1 MTRTI
6 LDLAKPKTTVFDLSN
21 VLNPRVN
28 DDLAKISFHIQYD
41 NKPFNMTGYK
51 MYFISADENMGYI
64 NIDGMV
70 DKIEIGDNVGNGD
83 VTFKFPPNVFKKAG
97 TFDSA
102 KTMFAIENINSNYI
116 QSTINISLTVLE
128 NGVAKFNADVDQ
140 IGYDSKLEEIHNEYK
155 NKAQNLIDELINQ
168 VKAVDNF
175 SNVKE
180 TAEQAKQVA
189 NDSIAKVNEVNNEV
203 TTARSRFS
211 NLNDRLN
218 NQDIKINAAETTTNA
233 NANYNRLTEKDLSQ
247 DIAIAT
253 KADKDEI
260 DNRLKLYSE
269 SLKNTDS
276 VARQAHD
283 VAYNADSRSVANSSR
298 LDKLVTPPKSD
309 SSTEV
314 TDARVGATSLGG
326 VTYQNLGNSI
336 RGQIDTLNGKVISA
350 DMIKLNALNIKPYAS
365 YGREISAY
373 DTSTKKPI
381 LKEKADTISVDMSV
395 SEMPAKISFKASN
408 SAQKIIFY
416 KANSKATNI
425 SNSNE
430 TTFQQSYGLYECH
443 NGYFTI
449 KTDSFTLNGFDR
461 VAFNLDVMYQ
471 EVLDVSAD
479 VDEKTLLDWYKKR
492 GQIDSLNGN
501 VISADMIKLNALN
514 IKPYAAYGKEIVAYD
529 TGTKKPVL
537 RKKADTISVDMS
549 VSEMP
554 ARISFKASNSTQKI
568 IFYKANSKATN
579 ISNSNETTFQQ
590 SYGLYEC
597 HNGYFTIKTDSFALN
612 GFDRVA
618 FNLDV
623 MYQEVL
629 DASNGSDSETLLD
642 WYKKTRSFYNVS
654 LSMFSNF
661 GVLGDS
667 YSVGT
672 LYRDGTW
679 KSVFKLQ
686 WPQLIARKWGITAK
700 TFSKGGLSTRTW
712 LTDDV
717 GLKALKSS
725 DVQDLYCICLGIN
738 DAAILS
744 KEPSYLGTTD
754 NIGDNSDTFYG
765 NYSRIVSEVK
775 AKAPHS
781 KIICFGLSQT
791 VDNYPQITNAI
802 GNIAK
807 AYNVPFV
814 DLLSND
820 FFKSNWYNSMLN
832 GHPVGPVYGGMATAY
847 ESLIQNAIQN
857 NSDYFADYAFY

>member
-1 MTRTI
+1 M
-6 LDLAKPKTTVFDLSN
+6 D
-21 VLNPRVN
+21 NPYR
-28 DDLAKISFHIQYD
+28 DET
-41 NKPFNMTGYK
+41 PMTGDYISNDIKTIAEAIRHKKHGIDTRDAMAQSLEK
-51 MYFISADENMGYI
+51 MGHLAMQSVAD
-64 NIDGMV
+64 
-70 DKIEIGDNVGNGD
+70 
-83 VTFKFPPNVFKKAG
+83 PN
-97 TFDSA
+97 S
-102 KTMFAIENINSNYI
+102 
-116 QSTINISLTVLE
+116 
-128 NGVAKFNADVDQ
+128 VAK
-140 IGYDSKLEEIHNEYK
+140 
-155 NKAQNLIDELINQ
+155 
-168 VKAVDNF
+168 
-175 SNVKE
+175 
-180 TAEQAKQVA
+180 QA
-189 NDSIAKVNEVNNEV
+189 
-203 TTARSRFS
+203 
-211 NLNDRLN
+211 
-218 NQDIKINAAETTTNA
+218 
-233 NANYNRLTEKDLSQ
+233 Y
-247 DIAIAT
+247 
-253 KADKDEI
+253 
-260 DNRLKLYSE
+260 
-269 SLKNTDS
+269 
-276 VARQAHD
+276 D
-283 VAYNADSRSVANSSR
+283 VAFNADSRSVANSSR
-298 LDKLVTPPKSD
+298 LDKLVTPSKSD

-314 TDARVGATSLGG
+314 NDARVGATSLGG
-326 VTYQNLGNSI
+326 VTYPNLGSSI
-336 RGQIDTLNGKVISA
+336 RGQIDTLNAKVISA

-365 YGREISAY
+365 YGKEVYAY
-373 DTSTKKPI
+373 DTSSKKP
-381 LKEKADTISVDMSV
+381 
-395 SEMPAKISFKASN
+395 
-408 SAQKIIFY
+408 
-416 KANSKATNI
+416 
-425 SNSNE
+425 
-430 TTFQQSYGLYECH
+430 
-443 NGYFTI
+443 
-449 KTDSFTLNGFDR
+449 
-461 VAFNLDVMYQ
+461 
-471 EVLDVSAD
+471 
-479 VDEKTLLDWYKKR
+479 LLR
-492 GQIDSLNGN
+492 
-501 VISADMIKLNALN
+501 
-514 IKPYAAYGKEIVAYD
+514 E
-529 TGTKKPVL
+529 
-537 RKKADTISVDMS
+537 KADTISVDMS

-568 IFYKANSKATN
+568 IFYKASSKATN

-597 HNGYFTIKTDSFALN
+597 HNGYFTIKTNSFALN

-618 FNLDV
+618 FALDI

-629 DASNGSDSETLLD
+629 DVSNDLDGKTLLD
-642 WYKKTRSFYNVS
+642 WYKKTGTSYHVS

-700 TFSKGGLSTRTW
+700 TFSKGGISTRTW

-744 KEPSYLGTTD
+744 KESSYLGTTD

-765 NYSRIVSEVK
+765 NYSRIVLEVK

-802 GNIAK
+802 RNIAK

-820 FFKSNWYNSMLN
+820 FFKSNWYNSMLG

>member
-1 MTRTI
+1 M
-6 LDLAKPKTTVFDLSN
+6 D
-21 VLNPRVN
+21 NPYR
-28 DDLAKISFHIQYD
+28 DET
-41 NKPFNMTGYK
+41 PMTGDYISNDIKTISNSIRTKKYGVDTREAIAQSLEK
-51 MYFISADENMGYI
+51 MGQLAMQSVAD
-64 NIDGMV
+64 
-70 DKIEIGDNVGNGD
+70 
-83 VTFKFPPNVFKKAG
+83 PN
-97 TFDSA
+97 S
-102 KTMFAIENINSNYI
+102 
-116 QSTINISLTVLE
+116 
-128 NGVAKFNADVDQ
+128 VAK
-140 IGYDSKLEEIHNEYK
+140 
-155 NKAQNLIDELINQ
+155 
-168 VKAVDNF
+168 
-175 SNVKE
+175 
-180 TAEQAKQVA
+180 QA
-189 NDSIAKVNEVNNEV
+189 
-203 TTARSRFS
+203 
-211 NLNDRLN
+211 
-218 NQDIKINAAETTTNA
+218 
-233 NANYNRLTEKDLSQ
+233 Y
-247 DIAIAT
+247 
-253 KADKDEI
+253 
-260 DNRLKLYSE
+260 
-269 SLKNTDS
+269 
-276 VARQAHD
+276 D

-298 LDKLVTPPKSD
+298 LDKLVTPSKSD
-309 SSTEV
+309 SSIEV

-326 VTYQNLGNSI
+326 VTYENLGSSI

-365 YGREISAY
+365 YGKEVYAY
-373 DTSTKKPI
+373 DTSSKKP
-381 LKEKADTISVDMSV
+381 
-395 SEMPAKISFKASN
+395 
-408 SAQKIIFY
+408 
-416 KANSKATNI
+416 
-425 SNSNE
+425 
-430 TTFQQSYGLYECH
+430 
-443 NGYFTI
+443 
-449 KTDSFTLNGFDR
+449 
-461 VAFNLDVMYQ
+461 
-471 EVLDVSAD
+471 
-479 VDEKTLLDWYKKR
+479 LLR
-492 GQIDSLNGN
+492 
-501 VISADMIKLNALN
+501 
-514 IKPYAAYGKEIVAYD
+514 E
-529 TGTKKPVL
+529 
-537 RKKADTISVDMS
+537 KADTISVDMS

-618 FNLDV
+618 FTLDI

-629 DASNGSDSETLLD
+629 DVSTDVNGKTLLD
-642 WYKKTRSFYNVS
+642 WYNKTGSSYNVS

-700 TFSKGGLSTRTW
+700 TFSKGGISTRTW

-791 VDNYPQITNAI
+791 VEYYPQITNAI
-802 GNIAK
+802 RNIAK
-807 AYNVPFV
+807 TYNIPFV

-820 FFKSNWYNSMLN
+820 FFKSNWYNSMLG

-847 ESLIQNAIQN
+847 ESLIQNAIQD

>member
-1 MTRTI
+1 MKTLTI
-6 LDLAKPKTTVFDLSN
+6 DQ
-21 VLNPRVN
+21 R
-28 DDLAKISFHIQYD
+28 
-41 NKPFNMTGYK
+41 
-51 MYFISADENMGYI
+51 
-64 NIDGMV
+64 
-70 DKIEIGDNVGNGD
+70 
-83 VTFKFPPNVFKKAG
+83 VFKHQDTQTKIKIAL
-97 TFDSA
+97 FENDSRVSLDSNSEYQF
-102 KTMFAIENINSNYI
+102 KIKNSSGYLKSETLAIEDDRLV
-116 QSTINISLTVLE
+116 LTTDKFKDLIPDTYSFEVWE
-128 NGVAKFNADVDQ
+128 N
-140 IGYDSKLEEIHNEYK
+140 E
-155 NKAQNLIDELINQ
+155 
-168 VKAVDNF
+168 
-175 SNVKE
+175 
-180 TAEQAKQVA
+180 
-189 NDSIAKVNEVNNEV
+189 DSIYPSENYGYFKITKNVSEVDGKTIPVITIEDFEK
-203 TTARSRFS
+203 RFAEA
-211 NLNDRLN
+211 
-218 NQDIKINAAETTTNA
+218 IKNV
-233 NANYNRLTEKDLSQ
+233 R
-247 DIAIAT
+247 
-253 KADKDEI
+253 ADKGEI
-260 DNRLKLYSE
+260 DNRLELYSE

-365 YGREISAY
+365 YG
-373 DTSTKKPI
+373 
-381 LKEKADTISVDMSV
+381 
-395 SEMPAKISFKASN
+395 
-408 SAQKIIFY
+408 
-416 KANSKATNI
+416 
-425 SNSNE
+425 
-430 TTFQQSYGLYECH
+430 
-443 NGYFTI
+443 
-449 KTDSFTLNGFDR
+449 
-461 VAFNLDVMYQ
+461 
-471 EVLDVSAD
+471 
-479 VDEKTLLDWYKKR
+479 
-492 GQIDSLNGN
+492 
-501 VISADMIKLNALN
+501 
-514 IKPYAAYGKEIVAYD
+514 KEIAYYD

-537 RKKADTISVDMS
+537 REKADTISVDMS

-554 ARISFKASNSTQKI
+554 ARISFKASNATQKI

-618 FNLDV
+618 FTLDI

-629 DASNGSDSETLLD
+629 DVSADVDEKTLLD
-642 WYKKTRSFYNVS
+642 WYKETGSSYNVS

-661 GVLGDS
+661 AVLGDS

-672 LYRDGTW
+672 LYRDNTW

-717 GLKALKSS
+717 GLKNLKSS

-775 AKAPHS
+775 AKAQHS

-791 VDNYPQITNAI
+791 VENYPQITNAI
-802 GNIAK
+802 RNIAK

-820 FFKSNWYNSMLN
+820 FFKSNWYNSMLG

-847 ESLIQNAIQN
+847 ESLIQNAIQD

>member
-1 MTRTI
+1 M
-6 LDLAKPKTTVFDLSN
+6 D
-21 VLNPRVN
+21 NPYR
-28 DDLAKISFHIQYD
+28 DET
-41 NKPFNMTGYK
+41 PMTGDY
-51 MYFISADENMGYI
+51 ISN
-64 NIDGMV
+64 
-70 DKIEIGDNVGNGD
+70 
-83 VTFKFPPNVFKKAG
+83 
-97 TFDSA
+97 
-102 KTMFAIENINSNYI
+102 
-116 QSTINISLTVLE
+116 
-128 NGVAKFNADVDQ
+128 
-140 IGYDSKLEEIHNEYK
+140 
-155 NKAQNLIDELINQ
+155 
-168 VKAVDNF
+168 
-175 SNVKE
+175 
-180 TAEQAKQVA
+180 
-189 NDSIAKVNEVNNEV
+189 
-203 TTARSRFS
+203 
-211 NLNDRLN
+211 
-218 NQDIKINAAETTTNA
+218 DIKTIAEAIRHKKYGIDTRDA
-233 NANYNRLTEKDLSQ
+233 MAQSLEKMGLLSMQ
-247 DIAIAT
+247 SV
-253 KADKDEI
+253 KDP
-260 DNRLKLYSE
+260 N
-269 SLKNTDS
+269 S
-276 VARQAHD
+276 VARQAYD
-283 VAYNADSRSVANSSR
+283 VAYNADSRSIANSSR

-326 VTYQNLGNSI
+326 VTYHNLGNSI
-336 RGQIDTLNGKVISA
+336 REQIDTLNGKVISA

-365 YGREISAY
+365 YGKEIVAY
-373 DTSTKKPI
+373 DTGTKKPV
-381 LKEKADTISVDMSV
+381 LREKADTISIDMSV
-395 SEMPAKISFKASN
+395 SEMPARISFKASN
-408 SAQKIIFY
+408 STQKIIFY
-416 KANSKATNI
+416 KENSKATNI

-449 KTDSFTLNGFDR
+449 KTNSFALNGFNR
-461 VAFNLDVMYQ
+461 VAFALDVMYQ

-479 VDEKTLLDWYKKR
+479 VDEKTLLDWYK
-492 GQIDSLNGN
+492 QQ
-501 VISADMIKLNALN
+501 
-514 IKPYAAYGKEIVAYD
+514 
-529 TGTKKPVL
+529 TGT
-537 RKKADTISVDMS
+537 
-549 VSEMP
+549 
-554 ARISFKASNSTQKI
+554 
-568 IFYKANSKATN
+568 
-579 ISNSNETTFQQ
+579 
-590 SYGLYEC
+590 SY
-597 HNGYFTIKTDSFALN
+597 H
-612 GFDRVA
+612 
-618 FNLDV
+618 
-623 MYQEVL
+623 
-629 DASNGSDSETLLD
+629 
-642 WYKKTRSFYNVS
+642 VS

-672 LYRDGTW
+672 LYRDGAW

-744 KEPSYLGTTD
+744 KESSYLGTTD
-754 NIGDNSDTFYG
+754 NIGDNSNTFYG

-802 GNIAK
+802 RNIAK

-820 FFKSNWYNSMLN
+820 FFKSNWYNSMLG

>member
-102 KTMFAIENINSNYI
+102 KTMFVIGNINSNYI
-116 QSTINISLTVLE
+116 QSTINTSLTVLE

-140 IGYDSKLEEIHNEYK
+140 IGYDSKLEQIHEQYK
-155 NKAQNLIDELINQ
+155 NKAQELLDELINQ
-168 VKAVDNF
+168 VQTANNF
-175 SNVKE
+175 NDVKE
-180 TAEQAKQVA
+180 TANQAKQVA
-189 NDSIAKVNEVNNEV
+189 NESIAKVNEVNNEV

-218 NQDIKINAAETTTNA
+218 NQDIKINASETTTNA

-253 KADKDEI
+253 KADKNEI
-260 DNRLKLYSE
+260 E
-269 SLKNTDS
+269 
-276 VARQAHD
+276 
-283 VAYNADSRSVANSSR
+283 SR
-298 LDKLVTPPKSD
+298 LSNQDEKISNKADKIDFQQISNRINQLTTTPASD
-309 SSTEV
+309 GTTEIV
-314 TDARVGATSLGG
+314 DARVGSKSLGG
-326 VTYQNLGNSI
+326 VTYPNLGSSI
-336 RGQIDTLNGKVISA
+336 RNQIDMLDSKVISA
-350 DMIKLNALNIKPYAS
+350 DTIKLNALNIKPYAS
-365 YGREISAY
+365 YGKEVYAY
-373 DTSTKKPI
+373 DTSSKKP
-381 LKEKADTISVDMSV
+381 LLREKADTISVDMSV
-395 SEMPAKISFKASN
+395 SEMPARISFKASN
-408 SAQKIIFY
+408 ATQKIIFY
-416 KANSKATNI
+416 KTNSKATNI

-449 KTDSFTLNGFDR
+449 KTN
-461 VAFNLDVMYQ
+461 
-471 EVLDVSAD
+471 
-479 VDEKTLLDWYKKR
+479 
-492 GQIDSLNGN
+492 
-501 VISADMIKLNALN
+501 
-514 IKPYAAYGKEIVAYD
+514 
-529 TGTKKPVL
+529 
-537 RKKADTISVDMS
+537 
-549 VSEMP
+549 
-554 ARISFKASNSTQKI
+554 
-568 IFYKANSKATN
+568 
-579 ISNSNETTFQQ
+579 
-590 SYGLYEC
+590 
-597 HNGYFTIKTDSFALN
+597 SFALN
-612 GFDRVA
+612 GFDRVT
-618 FNLDV
+618 FTLDI

-629 DASNGSDSETLLD
+629 DVSNGADNKTLLD
-642 WYKKTRSFYNVS
+642 WYKETGASYNVS

-717 GLKALKSS
+717 GLKTLKSS

-744 KEPSYLGTTD
+744 KESSYLGTTD

-791 VDNYPQITNAI
+791 VENYPQITNAI
-802 GNIAK
+802 KNIAK

-820 FFKSNWYNSMLN
+820 FFKSNWYNSMLG

-847 ESLIQNAIQN
+847 ESLIQNSIQN
-857 NSDYFADYAFY
+857 NSDYFADYGFY

>member
-6 LDLAKPKTTVFDLSN
+6 LDLAKPRTTVFDLSN

-70 DKIEIGDNVGNGD
+70 DKIEVGDNVGNGD

-102 KTMFAIENINSNYI
+102 KTMFVIGNINSNYI
-116 QSTINISLTVLE
+116 QSTINTSLTVLE

-140 IGYDSKLEEIHNEYK
+140 IGYDSKLEQIHEQYK
-155 NKAQNLIDELINQ
+155 NKAQELLDELINQ
-168 VKAVDNF
+168 VQTANNF
-175 SNVKE
+175 NDVKE
-180 TAEQAKQVA
+180 TANQAKQVA

-218 NQDIKINAAETTTNA
+218 NQDIKINASETTTNA

-253 KADKDEI
+253 KADKNEI
-260 DNRLKLYSE
+260 E
-269 SLKNTDS
+269 
-276 VARQAHD
+276 
-283 VAYNADSRSVANSSR
+283 SR
-298 LDKLVTPPKSD
+298 LSNQDEKISNKADKIDFQQISNRINQLTTTPASD
-309 SSTEV
+309 GTTEIV
-314 TDARVGATSLGG
+314 DARVGSKSLGG
-326 VTYQNLGNSI
+326 VTYPNLGSSI
-336 RGQIDTLNGKVISA
+336 RNQIDMLDSKVISA
-350 DMIKLNALNIKPYAS
+350 DTIKLNALNIKPYAS
-365 YGREISAY
+365 YGKEVYAY
-373 DTSTKKPI
+373 DTSSKKP
-381 LKEKADTISVDMSV
+381 LLREKADTISVDMSV
-395 SEMPAKISFKASN
+395 SEMPARISFKASN
-408 SAQKIIFY
+408 ATQKIIFY
-416 KANSKATNI
+416 KTNSKATNI

-449 KTDSFTLNGFDR
+449 KTN
-461 VAFNLDVMYQ
+461 
-471 EVLDVSAD
+471 
-479 VDEKTLLDWYKKR
+479 
-492 GQIDSLNGN
+492 
-501 VISADMIKLNALN
+501 
-514 IKPYAAYGKEIVAYD
+514 
-529 TGTKKPVL
+529 
-537 RKKADTISVDMS
+537 
-549 VSEMP
+549 
-554 ARISFKASNSTQKI
+554 
-568 IFYKANSKATN
+568 
-579 ISNSNETTFQQ
+579 
-590 SYGLYEC
+590 
-597 HNGYFTIKTDSFALN
+597 SFALN
-612 GFDRVA
+612 GFDRVT
-618 FNLDV
+618 FTLDI

-629 DASNGSDSETLLD
+629 DVSNGADNKTLLD
-642 WYKKTRSFYNVS
+642 WYKETGASYNVS

-717 GLKALKSS
+717 GLKTLKSS

-744 KEPSYLGTTD
+744 KESSYLGTTD

-791 VDNYPQITNAI
+791 VENYPQITNAI
-802 GNIAK
+802 KNIAK

-820 FFKSNWYNSMLN
+820 FFKSNWYNSMLG

-847 ESLIQNAIQN
+847 ESLIQNSIQN
-857 NSDYFADYAFY
+857 NSDYFADYGFY